1 MLMLALVFFFL
12 FRQLRTTVLFYPPC
26 RSLYLTNFAWP
37 HCTHSGPCRALSGLA
52 GALSPPKRASLVS
65 PPACAM
71 TGNYGTPP
79 RTRPAS
85 SPPTPAEQPGLLTRQ
100 ERHLLG
106 KPRHH
111 SAHPRGRAAVAQPHA
126 RVDCDRVELLFE
138 RLAESSRCPR
148 RGRVRHL
155 HEERGVWVGAREA
168 GEGRGERKGGAARSE
183 GLGRGTPPR
192 RIGRRGPRLRAAR
205 RPTPPP
211 RLPVMGSLLWA
222 HKSVM
227 GFNLLWPG
235 LYCVDRPNRL

>member
-1 MLMLALVFFFL
+1 MVLFIPPISLMLLDEICV
-12 FRQLRTTVLFYPPC
+12 QV
-26 RSLYLTNFAWP
+26 
-37 HCTHSGPCRALSGLA
+37 HSVA
-52 GALSPPKRASLVS
+52 GALPSAQRPRGGALPAQTRLPGEA
-65 PPACAM
+65 PPASAM

-138 RLAESSRCPR
+138 RLAEGSRCPR

-155 HEERGVWVGAREA
+155 HEERGSVGG
-168 GEGRGERKGGAARSE
+168 GEGSGGGSRGAE
-183 GLGRGTPPR
+183 
-192 RIGRRGPRLRAAR
+192 GRRGEERGAR
-205 RPTPPP
+205 
-211 RLPVMGSLLWA
+211 
-222 HKSVM
+222 
-227 GFNLLWPG
+227 
-235 LYCVDRPNRL
+235 